1 MRTRFLLLGA
11 SCLVATSATA
21 ADVLPYIEPV
31 YTTPLYD
38 WNGFYVGVNAGY
50 GGGNFEHPFQ
60 IIGPDENG
68 EYPDPEEPYPE
79 EPYPEGPYEATDD
92 LPDPGPGQIILATG
106 SADVTA
112 GGFLFGVQGGYNWQF
127 DPNFLIGIEGD
138 IQGTNIE
145 GRVSVSITDE
155 TGALLMPGD
164 SLDAEL
170 GTNLDWFATIR
181 PRIGWVNDR
190 FVVYATGGLA
200 WGQTT
205 SSITATLAD
214 STLIDESITNDRFG
228 WTIGAGIEY
237 ALFDNITFKTEYLYT
252 DLGSEQIV
260 DLDFGEGYNFA
271 MNSDV
276 KFHVVRAGLN
286 FQF

>member
-50 GGGNFEHPFQ
+50 GGGTFEHPLQ
-60 IIGPDENG
+60 LIGPDEDG
-68 EYPDPEEPYPE
+68 EEPYPE
-79 EPYPEGPYEATDD
+79 EPYPEVTDQ
-92 LPDPGPGQIILATG
+92 LVDPGPGQIIFATG

-112 GGFLFGVQGGYNWQF
+112 GGFVGGVQGGYNWQF
-127 DPNFLIGIEGD
+127 DENFLIGIEGD
-138 IQGTNIE
+138 IQGTNID
-145 GRVSVSITDE
+145 GSVSLSITDE
-155 TGALLMPGD
+155 TGALLLPGD

-170 GTNLDWFATIR
+170 GTQLDWFATIR

-205 SSITATLAD
+205 SSVSATLAD
-214 STLIDESITNDRFG
+214 ATLIDESITNDRFG

-237 ALFDNITFKTEYLYT
+237 ALLDNITFKTEYLYT

-260 DLDFGEGYNFA
+260 DLDLGDGYNLS
-271 MNSDV
+271 MDSDV

>member
-50 GGGNFEHPFQ
+50 GGGNFEHPLQ
-60 IIGPDENG
+60 LIGPDEDG
-68 EYPDPEEPYPE
+68 EEPYPE
-79 EPYPEGPYEATDD
+79 EPYPEVTDQ
-92 LPDPGPGQIILATG
+92 LVDPGPGQIIFATG

-112 GGFLFGVQGGYNWQF
+112 GGFVGGVQGGYNWQF
-127 DPNFLIGIEGD
+127 DENFLIGIEGD
-138 IQGTNIE
+138 IQGTNID
-145 GRVSVSITDE
+145 GSVSLSITDE
-155 TGALLMPGD
+155 TGALLLPGD

-170 GTNLDWFATIR
+170 GTQLDWFATIR

-205 SSITATLAD
+205 SSVSATLAD
-214 STLIDESITNDRFG
+214 TTLIDESITNDRFG

-260 DLDFGEGYNFA
+260 NLDLGDGYNLS
-271 MNSDV
+271 MDSDV

>member
-50 GGGNFEHPFQ
+50 GGGTFEHPLQ
-60 IIGPDENG
+60 LIGPDEDG
-68 EYPDPEEPYPE
+68 EEPYPE
-79 EPYPEGPYEATDD
+79 EPYPEVTDQ
-92 LPDPGPGQIILATG
+92 LVDPGPGQIIFATG

-112 GGFLFGVQGGYNWQF
+112 GGFVGGVQGGYNWQF
-127 DPNFLIGIEGD
+127 DENFLIGIEGD
-138 IQGTNIE
+138 IQGTNID
-145 GRVSVSITDE
+145 GSVSLSITDE
-155 TGALLMPGD
+155 TGALLLPGD

-170 GTNLDWFATIR
+170 GTQLDWFATIR

-205 SSITATLAD
+205 SSVSATLAD
-214 STLIDESITNDRFG
+214 ATLIDESITNDRFG

-260 DLDFGEGYNFA
+260 DLDLGDGYNLS
-271 MNSDV
+271 MDSDV